1 MFIEDNE
8 TFAYEPLAIDRGSVR
23 TVDDNGFLHVKIS
36 PLTRVQVAPYYGKE
50 IPGWQSLGL
59 EANKIYKGYRPE
71 SELKKAETLNSVNG
85 IPIQLR
91 HHPDFADS
99 PAKETRIGATG
110 TDAKFT
116 YPFLMNSLHFF
127 DKKAKELI
135 ESDALRELSLAYRY
149 KPDFTPGK
157 APNGQDYDFVMR
169 DISGNH
175 LALVEQGRAGHQVL
189 VYDSKQEIDDMDIEQ
204 VTALVNDALDK
215 KLAGFV
221 NSLNKLTE
229 RVNKYAGSLEDKAE
243 TKTEEKAEAEEVI
256 TDKCGTAKDKCASD
270 KCGGKKVAK
279 DEEKPAKAKQ
289 VDEEGEEV
297 EEIKE
302 YDVEKLKD
310 SKKAEKTEAEPE
322 AEGEEDEAEEEV
334 IEDKKA
340 KKAEKPEE
348 KKPEAK
354 AKDEEVE
361 EVDEEEISVDSKK
374 ALKDAGLENA
384 ADYVQKAFLSG
395 CKDENIKL
403 YEKARKE
410 EKETKSIAQDE
421 KLFTE
426 DDITEAYNVAKQDLM
441 AEIEAIEV
449 CKPVLGN
456 IKIGAYDSAN
466 DIYLEACKELNLT
479 CDSANARDVYNAYQM
494 SKKTIS
500 VKTGTTGNRGK
511 TKDGIERIFDNVFS
525 NV

>member
-1 MFIEDNE
+1 
-8 TFAYEPLAIDRGSVR
+8 
-23 TVDDNGFLHVKIS
+23 
-36 PLTRVQVAPYYGKE
+36 
-50 IPGWQSLGL
+50 
-59 EANKIYKGYRPE
+59 
-71 SELKKAETLNSVNG
+71 
-85 IPIQLR
+85 
-91 HHPDFADS
+91 
-99 PAKETRIGATG
+99 
-110 TDAKFT
+110 
-116 YPFLMNSLHFF
+116 MNSLHFF

-135 ESDALRELSLAYRY
+135 ESDVLRELSLAYRY

-169 DISGNH
+169 NISGNH

-297 EEIKE
+297 EEVKE

-354 AKDEEVE
+354 AKDEEV
-361 EVDEEEISVDSKK
+361 DEEISVDSKK

-525 NV
+525 DM

>member
-1 MFIEDNE
+1 MFIDNDNE

-71 SELKKAETLNSVNG
+71 SELQKASTLNSVNG

-204 VTALVNDALDK
+204 VTTLVNDALDK

-229 RVNKYAGSLEDKAE
+229 RVNKYVGSMEDKEE
-243 TKTEEKAEAEEVI
+243 TKAEEKTEAEEIV
-256 TDKCGTAKDKCASD
+256 TDKCGGK
-270 KCGGKKVAK
+270 KKVAK
-279 DEEKPAKAKQ
+279 DEEKPKAEDKPEKAKKI

-297 EEIKE
+297 EEVKE

-322 AEGEEDEAEEEV
+322 AEGEEDDEAEEEV

-340 KKAEKPEE
+340 KKSEKPEE
-348 KKPEAK
+348 KKVETK
-354 AKDEEVE
+354 AKDEEE
-361 EVDEEEISVDSKK
+361 IEEEEISVDSKK

-395 CKDENIKL
+395 CNDENIKL

-421 KLFTE
+421 KIFTE
-426 DDITEAYNVAKQDLM
+426 EDVTQAYNTAKQDLM

-494 SKKTIS
+494 SKKNVS

-525 NV
+525 NM

>member
-1 MFIEDNE
+1 MFIEDDE

-71 SELKKAETLNSVNG
+71 SELQKTSTLNSVNG

-229 RVNKYAGSLEDKAE
+229 RVNKYAGSLEDKEE
-243 TKTEEKAEAEEVI
+243 TKTEEKAEAEEIV
-256 TDKCGTAKDKCASD
+256 TDKCGGK
-270 KCGGKKVAK
+270 KKVAK
-279 DEEKPAKAKQ
+279 DEEKPEKAKQ

-310 SKKAEKTEAEPE
+310 SKKTEKTEAEPE

-340 KKAEKPEE
+340 KKAAEKPEE
-348 KKPEAK
+348 KKPEVK
-354 AKDEEVE
+354 AKDEEE
-361 EVDEEEISVDSKK
+361 IEEEEISVDSKK

-410 EKETKSIAQDE
+410 EKEAKSIAQDE
-421 KLFTE
+421 KIFTE
-426 DDITEAYNVAKQDLM
+426 EDVTQAYNTAKQDLM

-479 CDSANARDVYNAYQM
+479 CDSNNARDVYNAYQM

-500 VKTGTTGNRGK
+500 VKTGNATGGNRK
-511 TKDGIERIFDNVFS
+511 NKDAIEKIFDGVFS
-525 NV
+525 NM

>member
-1 MFIEDNE
+1 
-8 TFAYEPLAIDRGSVR
+8 
-23 TVDDNGFLHVKIS
+23 
-36 PLTRVQVAPYYGKE
+36 
-50 IPGWQSLGL
+50 
-59 EANKIYKGYRPE
+59 
-71 SELKKAETLNSVNG
+71 
-85 IPIQLR
+85 
-91 HHPDFADS
+91 
-99 PAKETRIGATG
+99 
-110 TDAKFT
+110 
-116 YPFLMNSLHFF
+116 MNSLHFF

-189 VYDSKQEIDDMDIEQ
+189 VYDSKQEINDMDIEQ

-221 NSLNKLTE
+221 STLNKLTE
-229 RVNKYAGSLEDKAE
+229 RVNKYAGGIEDKEE
-243 TKTEEKAEAEEVI
+243 TKTEEKAEAEEIV
-256 TDKCGTAKDKCASD
+256 TDKCGGK
-270 KCGGKKVAK
+270 KKVAK
-279 DEEKPAKAKQ
+279 DEEKPEKAKQ

-297 EEIKE
+297 EEVKE

-340 KKAEKPEE
+340 KKSEKAEKPEE
-348 KKPEAK
+348 KKPEVK
-354 AKDEEVE
+354 AKDEEAE
-361 EVDEEEISVDSKK
+361 EIDEEEISVDSKK
-374 ALKDAGLENA
+374 ALKDAGLDNA
-384 ADYVQKAFLSG
+384 PDYVQKAFLSG

-426 DDITEAYNVAKQDLM
+426 EDVAQAYNVAKQDLM
-441 AEIEAIEV
+441 AEIEAIDV

-479 CDSANARDVYNAYQM
+479 CDSNNARDVYNAYQT
-494 SKKTIS
+494 SKKNVS
-500 VKTGTTGNRGK
+500 VKTGATGNRGK

-525 NV
+525 NM

>member
-71 SELKKAETLNSVNG
+71 SELQKAKTLNSVNG

-229 RVNKYAGSLEDKAE
+229 RVNKYAGSMEDKAE

-270 KCGGKKVAK
+270 KCGGKKKVAK
-279 DEEKPAKAKQ
+279 DEEKPEKVKQ

-297 EEIKE
+297 EEVKE

-310 SKKAEKTEAEPE
+310 SKKVEKTEAEPE
-322 AEGEEDEAEEEV
+322 AEGEEEEAEEEV

-340 KKAEKPEE
+340 KKAEKPEVKE
-348 KKPEAK
+348 
-354 AKDEEVE
+354 KDEEAE
-361 EVDEEEISVDSKK
+361 EEIDEEEIIVDSKK
-374 ALKDAGLENA
+374 ALKDAGLDNA
-384 ADYVQKAFLSG
+384 PDYVQKAFLSG

-403 YEKARKE
+403 YEKARSE
-410 EKETKSIAQDE
+410 EKTKSIAQDE

-426 DDITEAYNVAKQDLM
+426 EDITEAYNIAKQDLM

-479 CDSANARDVYNAYQM
+479 CDSNNARDVYNAYQM
-494 SKKTIS
+494 SKKNIS

-525 NV
+525 NM

>member
-1 MFIEDNE
+1 MFIKDEE

-71 SELKKAETLNSVNG
+71 SELQKTATLNSVNG

-215 KLAGFV
+215 KLAGFA

-229 RVNKYAGSLEDKAE
+229 RVNKYVGSMKDKEE
-243 TKTEEKAEAEEVI
+243 TKT
-256 TDKCGTAKDKCASD
+256 
-270 KCGGKKVAK
+270 
-279 DEEKPAKAKQ
+279 EEKPAKAKQ

-322 AEGEEDEAEEEV
+322 AEPEAEGEEDEAEEEI

-340 KKAEKPEE
+340 KKAEKAEKPEE
-348 KKPEAK
+348 KKPEVK
-354 AKDEEVE
+354 AKDEEAE
-361 EVDEEEISVDSKK
+361 EIDEEEISVDSKK

-426 DDITEAYNVAKQDLM
+426 EDITEAYNVAKQDLM
-441 AEIEAIEV
+441 AEIEAIDV

-479 CDSANARDVYNAYQM
+479 CDSDNARDVYNAYQM
-494 SKKTIS
+494 SKKNVS

-511 TKDGIERIFDNVFS
+511 IKDGIERIFDNVFS
-525 NV
+525 NM

>member
-1 MFIEDNE
+1 
-8 TFAYEPLAIDRGSVR
+8 
-23 TVDDNGFLHVKIS
+23 
-36 PLTRVQVAPYYGKE
+36 
-50 IPGWQSLGL
+50 
-59 EANKIYKGYRPE
+59 
-71 SELKKAETLNSVNG
+71 
-85 IPIQLR
+85 
-91 HHPDFADS
+91 
-99 PAKETRIGATG
+99 
-110 TDAKFT
+110 
-116 YPFLMNSLHFF
+116 
-127 DKKAKELI
+127 
-135 ESDALRELSLAYRY
+135 
-149 KPDFTPGK
+149 
-157 APNGQDYDFVMR
+157 
-169 DISGNH
+169 
-175 LALVEQGRAGHQVL
+175 
-189 VYDSKQEIDDMDIEQ
+189 MDIEQ

-229 RVNKYAGSLEDKAE
+229 RVNKYAGSLEDKEE

-297 EEIKE
+297 EEVKE

-361 EVDEEEISVDSKK
+361 EVDEEISVESKK